1 MTKQS
6 EGQSYQLN
14 YHVHYKDIYVIFVV
28 TFDIVFMF
36 YKWPTDFLNLQ
47 VGKNLQLSKAPGKG
61 GVWNRILEKTNLSPQ
76 VWDFPSEST
85 EGLSRARDTAVHII
99 RIYIPCLVYTCNA
112 YQQVVP
118 AILMY
123 ISYYQVK
130 EQATWNSW
138 S

>member
-1 MTKQS
+1 
-6 EGQSYQLN
+6 
-14 YHVHYKDIYVIFVV
+14 
-28 TFDIVFMF
+28 MF